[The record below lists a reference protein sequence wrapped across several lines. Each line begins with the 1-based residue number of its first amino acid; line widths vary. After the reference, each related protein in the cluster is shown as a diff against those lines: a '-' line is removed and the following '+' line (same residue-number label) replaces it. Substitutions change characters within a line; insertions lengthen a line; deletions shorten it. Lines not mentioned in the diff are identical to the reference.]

1 MATSPDNNA
10 GQEDRPDRLQIFWV
24 KDGRPLPET
33 LQDGNMRS
41 EPYGELYA
49 KALEQRSLG
58 TTNEDVVHFYEFLS
72 TFLIRNFNTT
82 MYTDFHRM
90 ALEDADRGDQCG
102 LHRLLSYYES
112 LLSRETPL
120 RDGLA
125 KDMVQLILHYN
136 DEARPLFQ
144 TLRAVWRDGKF
155 NLKSR
160 KKIDTVL
167 TPDLRMELDK

>member
-1 MATSPDNNA
+1 MATSSDNNEE
-10 GQEDRPDRLQIFWV
+10 QQDHPDELPICWV
-24 KDGRPLPET
+24 KDGRPLPEA
-33 LQDGNMRS
+33 LQDVNMRF

-49 KALEQRSLG
+49 KVLEQRSLG
-58 TTNEDVVHFYEFLS
+58 TTNEDVKHFYEFLS
-72 TFLIRNFNTT
+72 TFLIRNFNTS

-102 LHRLLSYYES
+102 FHCLLGYYES
-112 LLSRETPL
+112 LLSREAPL
-120 RDGLA
+120 RDGVA

-136 DEARPLFQ
+136 DEARSLFQ
-144 TLRAVWRDGKF
+144 ILRVLWRDGKF

-167 TPDLRMELDK
+167 TRELRMELDK